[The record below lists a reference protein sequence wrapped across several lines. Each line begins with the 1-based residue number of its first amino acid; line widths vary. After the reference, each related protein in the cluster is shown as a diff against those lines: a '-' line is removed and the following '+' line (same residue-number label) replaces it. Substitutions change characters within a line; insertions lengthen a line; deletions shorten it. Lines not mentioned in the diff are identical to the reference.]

1 MLTGELH
8 AGASTPELGIAGLVL
23 GGSREMC
30 QYLGPIAGNGP
41 RSRKVRKMTILAGF
55 TPPDLSEYD
64 PPVEGEGSLDPMG
77 LAAISDRLAERLV
90 PGLRSRMKRI
100 RFVTAMAVGS
110 LACET
115 LDNVASDDGISTPA
129 ICFEWLVIESFA
141 RRLSAQELPSG
152 IPGSQKARSVVTKNQ
167 RLSAATYLKGPSV
180 FGFNGVYKPFAVDAG
195 VIGSELEPGLRCA
208 ELVRAWEQDRAFHG
222 FADAVP
228 GTDGGKLRIN
238 VRDQVRASLEVGRC
252 SVGLGSWLFG
262 RLAAALRPDRALR
275 GERQALRSLIMD
287 GEHENRAELANR
299 IERVEGE
306 LAESE
311 LLRAVRPYC
320 SPSLGSIIDA
330 VVAYEEFALLLDTAF
345 RTLCAVSYS
354 QGVQPLMAGDVQAN
368 DVIARCSRD
377 LPGNY
382 RLAEDRM
389 AAIGASAG
397 PEERLGVFAIPS
409 SPPDLVELL
418 LQHHETVQAG
428 KSRSGKRPWFEPY
441 RGGWI
446 VRPPYGTTAPP
457 EPRSGFVHPVRVGAL
472 SRFLEDT
479 RT

>member
-1 MLTGELH
+1 
-8 AGASTPELGIAGLVL
+8 
-23 GGSREMC
+23 
-30 QYLGPIAGNGP
+30 
-41 RSRKVRKMTILAGF
+41 MTILAGF

-77 LAAISDRLAERLV
+77 LAAISDRLADRLV

-110 LACET
+110 MACES
-115 LDNVASDDGISTPA
+115 LVNVESDDGISTPA
-129 ICFEWLVIESFA
+129 VCFEWVVIESFA
-141 RRLSAQELPSG
+141 RRVSAQDLPSG
-152 IPGSQKARSVVTKNQ
+152 IPGSQKARSVITKKQ

-195 VIGSELEPGLRCA
+195 VLGGELEPGSRCA
-208 ELVRAWEQDRAFHG
+208 EIVRAWEQEETFHG

-228 GTDGGKLRIN
+228 GTDGGNLRTNI
-238 VRDQVRASLEVGRC
+238 RDQVRASLEEGRC

-262 RLAAALRPDRALR
+262 RLAGALHPEHAMP
-275 GERQALRSLIMD
+275 GERRTLRTLIMD
-287 GEHENRAELANR
+287 GEHENRAELASR
-299 IERVEGE
+299 IGRMEGDLTE
-306 LAESE
+306 AE
-311 LLRAVRPYC
+311 LLRAVRPAC
-320 SPSLGSIIDA
+320 SPSLGSVIDA

-354 QGVQPLMAGDVQAN
+354 QGAQPLMASDVQAH
-368 DVIARCSRD
+368 DVIVRCSRH
-377 LPGNY
+377 LPGSY

-389 AAIGASAG
+389 AAIGAAAG
-397 PEERLGVFAIPS
+397 LEERLGVFAIPS
-409 SPPDLVELL
+409 SAPDLVELL
-418 LQHHETVQAG
+418 LQHHETVQAS
-428 KSRSGKRPWFEPY
+428 KSRTGKRPWFEPY

-446 VRPPYGTTAPP
+446 VRSPYGTTEPP
-457 EPRSGFVHPVRVGAL
+457 EPGSGFVHPVRVGAL